1 MAYNDS
7 NRGKGRPAGTR
18 GGVKKYPADRNFG
31 GADRNPGGTDRK
43 PSRGNRDGTDK
54 KPYYGNKTNEDR
66 KPYYGGKANEDRK
79 PYYGGKANEDRKPYY
94 GNKTNEDRKPYRGNR
109 DNADRKPYAA
119 KGNAGWD
126 RKPRQDRKK
135 EYDRIPPRDTS
146 VKSQETAEAAAAD
159 EAEADG
165 EDYDPTAG
173 LVIGR
178 SAVRELLRSGRTV
191 DKLLV
196 HRGEREG
203 SIVMLVAETIE
214 QGIPVVE
221 VDKAKLDEMA
231 GFVPHQGVIA
241 MVAQK
246 DYCSVEDI
254 LALAKER
261 GESPLIVI
269 ADGITDPYN
278 LGALIRCAEGVGA
291 HGLIIP
297 RRRAVGLTALVA
309 KSSAGAMEH
318 LAVAKVSNIA
328 ATVKALR
335 QAGIWCY
342 AAEAGGKPHYETDL
356 TGPCA
361 LVFGSEGDGV
371 SRVVRQACDGVISI
385 PMYGKVN
392 SFNVSTA
399 AAVVLCEAARQ
410 QHSKGTPGK

>member
-7 NRGKGRPAGTR
+7 SRGKGRPAGTR

-43 PSRGNRDGTDK
+43 PFRGNRDGADK

-66 KPYYGGKANEDRK
+66 KPYYGSKANEDRK

-94 GNKTNEDRKPYRGNR
+94 GSKASEDRKPYRGNR

-146 VKSQETAEAAAAD
+146 VKSQETAEA
-159 EAEADG
+159 DG

-203 SIVMLVAETIE
+203 SIVMLVAEAIE

>member
-1 MAYNDS
+1 
-7 NRGKGRPAGTR
+7 
-18 GGVKKYPADRNFG
+18 
-31 GADRNPGGTDRK
+31 
-43 PSRGNRDGTDK
+43 
-54 KPYYGNKTNEDR
+54 
-66 KPYYGGKANEDRK
+66 
-79 PYYGGKANEDRKPYY
+79 
-94 GNKTNEDRKPYRGNR
+94 
-109 DNADRKPYAA
+109 
-119 KGNAGWD
+119 
-126 RKPRQDRKK
+126 
-135 EYDRIPPRDTS
+135 
-146 VKSQETAEAAAAD
+146 
-159 EAEADG
+159 
-165 EDYDPTAG
+165 
-173 LVIGR
+173 
-178 SAVRELLRSGRTV
+178 
-191 DKLLV
+191 
-196 HRGEREG
+196 
-203 SIVMLVAETIE
+203 MLVAEAIE

>member
-18 GGVKKYPADRNFG
+18 GVVKKYPADRNFG

-43 PSRGNRDGTDK
+43 PFRGNRDGADK
-54 KPYYGNKTNEDR
+54 KPYYGN
-66 KPYYGGKANEDRK
+66 
-79 PYYGGKANEDRKPYY
+79 KANEDRKPYY

-146 VKSQETAEAAAAD
+146 VKSQETAEA
-159 EAEADG
+159 DG

-203 SIVMLVAETIE
+203 SIVMLVAEAIE

>member
-43 PSRGNRDGTDK
+43 PFRGNRDGADK
-54 KPYYGNKTNEDR
+54 KPYYGN
-66 KPYYGGKANEDRK
+66 KANEDRK
-79 PYYGGKANEDRKPYY
+79 PYYGNKTNEDRKPYY

-119 KGNAGWD
+119 KGGWD

-203 SIVMLVAETIE
+203 SIVMLVAEAIE

>member
-18 GGVKKYPADRNFG
+18 GGVKKHPADRNFG
-31 GADRNPGGTDRK
+31 GADRNSGGTDRK
-43 PSRGNRDGTDK
+43 PFRGNRDGADK
-54 KPYYGNKTNEDR
+54 KPYYGSKASEDRKPYYGNKASEDRKPYYGNKT
-66 KPYYGGKANEDRK
+66 
-79 PYYGGKANEDRKPYY
+79 NEDRKPYY

-146 VKSQETAEAAAAD
+146 VKSQETAEA
-159 EAEADG
+159 DG

-203 SIVMLVAETIE
+203 SIVMLVAEAIE

-410 QHSKGTPGK
+410 QHSKGTTGK

>member
-43 PSRGNRDGTDK
+43 PFRGNRDGADK
-54 KPYYGNKTNEDR
+54 KPYYGNKASEDR
-66 KPYYGGKANEDRK
+66 KPYYGN
-79 PYYGGKANEDRKPYY
+79 KANEDRKPYY
-94 GNKTNEDRKPYRGNR
+94 GNKASEDRKPYYGSKASEDRKPYRGNR
-109 DNADRKPYAA
+109 NNADRKPYAA

-146 VKSQETAEAAAAD
+146 VKSQET
-159 EAEADG
+159 AEADG

-203 SIVMLVAETIE
+203 SIVMLVAEAIE

>member
-31 GADRNPGGTDRK
+31 GADWNPGGTDRK
-43 PSRGNRDGTDK
+43 PFRGNRDGADK
-54 KPYYGNKTNEDR
+54 KPYYGN
-66 KPYYGGKANEDRK
+66 KANEDRK
-79 PYYGGKANEDRKPYY
+79 PYYGNKTNEDRKPYY

-159 EAEADG
+159 EAELADG

-203 SIVMLVAETIE
+203 SIVMLVAEAIE

>member
-7 NRGKGRPAGTR
+7 SRGKGRPAGTR

-43 PSRGNRDGTDK
+43 PFRGNRDGADK

-79 PYYGGKANEDRKPYY
+79 PYYGSKAS
-94 GNKTNEDRKPYRGNR
+94 EDRKPYRGNR

-146 VKSQETAEAAAAD
+146 VKSQETAEA
-159 EAEADG
+159 DG

-203 SIVMLVAETIE
+203 SIVMLVAEAIE

>member
-43 PSRGNRDGTDK
+43 PFRGNRDGA
-54 KPYYGNKTNEDR
+54 DR
-66 KPYYGGKANEDRK
+66 KPYYGGKA
-79 PYYGGKANEDRKPYY
+79 
-94 GNKTNEDRKPYRGNR
+94 NEDRKPYRGNR
-109 DNADRKPYAA
+109 DNADRKPHAA

-126 RKPRQDRKK
+126 RKPRQDRKR

-203 SIVMLVAETIE
+203 SIVMLVAEAIE

-318 LAVAKVSNIA
+318 LAVAKVSNM
-328 ATVKALR
+328 
-335 QAGIWCY
+335 
-342 AAEAGGKPHYETDL
+342 

>member
-1 MAYNDS
+1 MAYNDT
-7 NRGKGRPAGTR
+7 GKRKGTNVGTESR
-18 GGVKKYPADRNFG
+18 SGNPRNVKKFPIDKNFG
-31 GADRNPGGTDRK
+31 GKDAPPKKSHYDSRQSSYSGEENRTVKK
-43 PSRGNRDGTDK
+43 PSPCRKDTPQQKPYKGRQNFQGNRSYAGK
-54 KPYYGNKTNEDR
+54 
-66 KPYYGGKANEDRK
+66 GGFSD
-79 PYYGGKANEDRKPYY
+79 
-94 GNKTNEDRKPYRGNR
+94 
-109 DNADRKPYAA
+109 
-119 KGNAGWD
+119 D
-126 RKPRQDRKK
+126 RKPRTDWKK
-135 EYDRIPPRDTS
+135 DYDRIPPSST
-146 VKSQETAEAAAAD
+146 AAAGQNTAPMPEREED
-159 EAEADG
+159 EADG
-165 EDYDPTAG
+165 NSYDPTEG

-203 SIVMLVAETIE
+203 SIVMLVAEAIE

-221 VDKAKLDEMA
+221 VDRAKLDEMA
-231 GFVPHQGVIA
+231 GFIPHQGVIA

-246 DYCSVEDI
+246 EYCTVEDI

-261 GESPLIVI
+261 NEMPLIVI

-291 HGLIIP
+291 HGIIIP

-318 LAVAKVSNIA
+318 MAVAKVSNIA
-328 ATVKALR
+328 ATIKTLK

-356 TGPCA
+356 ARPCA

-371 SRVVRQACDGVISI
+371 SRVVKQACDGVISI

-410 QHSKGTPGK
+410 QHSHSDAR

>member
-1 MAYNDS
+1 MAYNDGS
-7 NRGKGRPAGTR
+7 RGKGRPAGTR
-18 GGVKKYPADRNFG
+18 GGVKKYPADKNFG
-31 GADRNPGGTDRK
+31 GTEKN
-43 PSRGNRDGTDK
+43 
-54 KPYYGNKTNEDR
+54 YGRT
-66 KPYYGGKANEDRK
+66 
-79 PYYGGKANEDRKPYY
+79 DRKPYY
-94 GNKTNEDRKPYRGNR
+94 GNKDGAERKPYYGNR
-109 DNADRKPYAA
+109 DGAERKPYY
-119 KGNAGWD
+119 GNKDGAE
-126 RKPRQDRKK
+126 RKPYYGNKDGAERKPYEGKGKAGGGRDPRFNRKK
-135 EYDRIPPRDTS
+135 DYEKIPPRDTF
-146 VKSQETAEAAAAD
+146 VKEQVTEAE
-159 EAEADG
+159 EAEADDA
-165 EDYDPTAG
+165 EDAEGYDPAAG

-203 SIVMLVAETIE
+203 SIVVLVAEAIE

-221 VDKAKLDEMA
+221 VDKAKLDEMS

-261 GESPLIVI
+261 GETPLIVI

-328 ATVKALR
+328 ATVKSLK

-361 LVFGSEGDGV
+361 LIFGSEGDGV
-371 SRVVRQACDGVISI
+371 SRVVKQACDGVISI

-410 QHSKGTPGK
+410 QHGKKNN

>member
-43 PSRGNRDGTDK
+43 PFRGNRDGADK
-54 KPYYGNKTNEDR
+54 KPYYGNK
-66 KPYYGGKANEDRK
+66 AS
-79 PYYGGKANEDRKPYY
+79 EDRKPYY
-94 GNKTNEDRKPYRGNR
+94 GNKTNEGRKPYYGNKANEDRKPYYGSKASEDRKPYRGNR

-126 RKPRQDRKK
+126 RKPRQDRRK

-203 SIVMLVAETIE
+203 SIVMLVAEAIE

-291 HGLIIP
+291 HGP

>member
-1 MAYNDS
+1 MAYNDT
-7 NRGKGRPAGTR
+7 GKGKGSRSGDAR
-18 GGVKKYPADRNFG
+18 NVKKFPVDKNFG
-31 GADRNPGGTDRK
+31 GKDFSGRQPFRKGGQSSRPGEEKGGTF
-43 PSRGNRDGTDK
+43 K
-54 KPYYGNKTNEDR
+54 KPHFSRT
-66 KPYYGGKANEDRK
+66 
-79 PYYGGKANEDRKPYY
+79 
-94 GNKTNEDRKPYRGNR
+94 
-109 DNADRKPYAA
+109 DNAGDKSHNGKQNSQSGRSYTGKS
-119 KGNAGWD
+119 GFSGG
-126 RKPRQDRKK
+126 RKPRPDWKK
-135 EYDRIPPRDTS
+135 DYDRIPPSAASAAGQNAAPIPEGEED
-146 VKSQETAEAAAAD
+146 ET
-159 EAEADG
+159 DG
-165 EDYDPTAG
+165 GAYDPTEG

-203 SIVMLVAETIE
+203 SIVMLVAEAIE

-221 VDKAKLDEMA
+221 VDRTKLDEMA

-246 DYCSVEDI
+246 EYCTVEDI

-261 GESPLIVI
+261 NETPLIVI

-297 RRRAVGLTALVA
+297 KRRAVGLTALVA

-318 LAVAKVSNIA
+318 MAVAKVSNIA
-328 ATVKALR
+328 ATIKTLK

-356 TGPCA
+356 ARPCA

-371 SRVVRQACDGVISI
+371 SRVVKQVCDGVISI

-410 QHSKGTPGK
+410 QHNRSDAR

>member
-43 PSRGNRDGTDK
+43 PSRGNRDGADK
-54 KPYYGNKTNEDR
+54 KPYYGS
-66 KPYYGGKANEDRK
+66 
-79 PYYGGKANEDRKPYY
+79 KANEDRKPYY
-94 GNKTNEDRKPYRGNR
+94 GNKTNEDRKPHYGSKTNEDRKPYYGNKAGEDKKPYRGNR

-146 VKSQETAEAAAAD
+146 VKSQETAEA
-159 EAEADG
+159 DG

-203 SIVMLVAETIE
+203 SIVMLVAEAIE